1 MNSIKV
7 LLQKSREKRIQKILN
22 LPNLGWLEIG
32 WVKRLLAVIAVVS
45 SWTFLFTLFFGDFK
59 VPGQYWWPGLWSLKS
74 LVTALMVVSFLFL
87 RASLRKISSLP
98 DEYLDER
105 QIADRDWAYRLGYLV
120 VRRIGYGITL
130 LLAASILVYGVYR
143 ALVMNSRGY
152 SLPFWDPQRE
162 LSQFISNFFEH
173 DTIWQAFTVIG
184 LLTYVAYSFPVIL
197 LAWRDA
203 KNYNAED
210 VAVEDAANWEGVIR
224 NAVSGYYRR
233 LRRIG
238 YWLLLTIGLASIP
251 GLASTYV
258 WIYTFFLTILYAV
271 YVYGWGMFRQAHVVK
286 VLGYESVPEG
296 ARSARLKQDGFYV
309 SAALLGLAIFL
320 CLLSAIFFPQIGGGW
335 LLIVMFWGGVIL
347 LVLHLAAFAAMKELI
362 SKPADAE

>member
-1 MNSIKV
+1 MNSIKA

-45 SWTFLFTLFFGDFK
+45 SWTFLFALFFDDFN
-59 VPGQYWWPGLWSLKS
+59 VPSQYWWPGLWSLKS
-74 LVTALMVVSFLFL
+74 WMTTLMVASFLLL

-130 LLAASILVYGVYR
+130 LLAASFPVYGGYR

-152 SLPFWDPQRE
+152 SLPFWDPHRE
-162 LSQFISNFFEH
+162 LSQFIADFFEN
-173 DTIWQAFTVIG
+173 DPIWQTFTVIG

-203 KNYNAED
+203 KNYDAAE
-210 VAVEDAANWEGVIR
+210 VAAADAANWEGIIR
-224 NAVSGYYRR
+224 NAFSGYYRR
-233 LRRIG
+233 LRRVG
-238 YWLLLTIGLASIP
+238 YGLLLTILVGTLPGFAS
-251 GLASTYV
+251 AYV
-258 WIYTFFLTILYAV
+258 WMYPFLLTILYAL
-271 YVYGWGMFRQAHVVK
+271 YVYGWGMFKLAHVVN
-286 VLGYESVPEG
+286 VLGNESLPDEIKA
-296 ARSARLKQDGFYV
+296 ARQKQDGLYV
-309 SAALLGLAIFL
+309 SSALLGLLIFVCMLLAIL
-320 CLLSAIFFPQIGGGW
+320 FPQVVAGW
-335 LLIVMFWGGVIL
+335 AILVMFWGGIVL
-347 LVLHLAAFAAMKELI
+347 LIIHLTAFAGLKELFA
-362 SKPADAE
+362 KPEAE